1 MCPPTRRGLN
11 HFLLPGIRMTM
22 LMTAMPMP
30 QEYPIAGACAEDE
43 DARFTTV
50 TRCQCE
56 RIGKDGTARCEQ
68 PEGDQQSR
76 DPSGATHVSMVGRA

>member
-30 QEYPIAGACAEDE
+30 QGYPIAGACAEDE
-43 DARFTTV
+43 DASLTRQAAAVHDTRRDGQMRFDV
-50 TRCQCE
+50 
-56 RIGKDGTARCEQ
+56 
-68 PEGDQQSR
+68 
-76 DPSGATHVSMVGRA
+76 